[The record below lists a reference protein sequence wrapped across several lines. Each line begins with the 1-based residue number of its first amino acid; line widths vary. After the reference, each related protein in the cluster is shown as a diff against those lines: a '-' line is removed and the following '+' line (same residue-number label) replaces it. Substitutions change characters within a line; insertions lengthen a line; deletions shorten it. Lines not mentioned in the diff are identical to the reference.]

1 MVMLS
6 KKSYEPSTLERQGLL
21 PVVLIST
28 IIIDLFDHF
37 VSFSRTYLSTVFNFI
52 AWPCLNSLSLK
63 DPLF

>member
-6 KKSYEPSTLERQGLL
+6 KKSYGPSTLERQGLL

-28 IIIDLFDHF
+28 IDLFDHS

-52 AWPCLNSLSLK
+52 AWPCLNSLSQK